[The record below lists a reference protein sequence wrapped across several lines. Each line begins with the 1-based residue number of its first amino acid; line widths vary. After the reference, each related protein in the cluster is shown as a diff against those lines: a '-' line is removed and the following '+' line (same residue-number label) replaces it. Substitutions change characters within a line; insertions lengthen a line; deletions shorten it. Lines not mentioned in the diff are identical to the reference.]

1 MHRIEMEFIE
11 NRDICVHENEFRN
24 FLLENYGDDLTQ
36 ILSQPD
42 PVAHYALQ
50 IELFPIQYYCPQMCE
65 KLLCSAETML
75 PVMNRAALRALGD
88 IYEALPDK
96 TRYKMKRHLYV
107 RILALSDFGD
117 IYKTA
122 FPGCNERGKFMA
134 LDGTVVR
141 TSVPTLLQYKK
152 NYQCSKCKSIKTVEA
167 VASRC
172 HTFPRV
178 DSCENLCL
186 NAKMEEY
193 ISDTGSNNAA
203 AYARVKDYQEI
214 KLQA

>member
-1 MHRIEMEFIE
+1 MEFIE
-11 NRDICVHENEFRN
+11 NRGAPEVNAHENEFYN
-24 FLLENYGDDLTQ
+24 FLLEDYRDDLTQ
-36 ILSQPD
+36 ILIQPD
-42 PVAHYALQ
+42 PTAHYALQ
-50 IELFPIQYYCPQMCE
+50 IELFPIQHHCPQMCE
-65 KLLCSAETML
+65 KLLFSPETIL

-88 IYEALPDK
+88 MYEASPDK
-96 TRYKMKRHLYV
+96 TGYKMKRHLYV

-117 IYKTA
+117 IYKII
-122 FPGCNERGKFMA
+122 FPGSKEVGKFMA

-141 TSVPTLLQYKK
+141 TSQPTLLQYKK
-152 NYQCSKCKSIKTVEA
+152 NYQCSKCKGITTVEA

-178 DSCENLCL
+178 DSCENLCQ

-193 ISDTGSNNAA
+193 TSDKGTNNSA

-214 KLQA
+214 KLQV